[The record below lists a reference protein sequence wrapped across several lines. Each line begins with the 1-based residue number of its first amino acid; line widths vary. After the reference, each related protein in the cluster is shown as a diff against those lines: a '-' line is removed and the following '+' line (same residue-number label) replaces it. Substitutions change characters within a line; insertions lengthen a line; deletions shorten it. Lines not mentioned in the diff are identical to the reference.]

1 MEIQWGKDPEYT
13 IWLVMDLSYWALPM
27 CIYWYRSHDHT
38 TGMVFNIS
46 LKILC
51 FGVEL
56 EIWKWVKASNRITY
70 KNKCHSCY
78 HEWCSETAEE
88 ICPECKEEDNIGT
101 DAIIIEDNNLETTDD

>member
-1 MEIQWGKDPEYT
+1 MKIQWGKDPEYT
-13 IWLVMDLSYWALPM
+13 IHLLTDLSYWALPI
-27 CIYWYRSHDHT
+27 CIYWYGPH
-38 TGMVFNIS
+38 GCNIGIAFSVS

-56 EIWKWVKASNRITY
+56 EIWKWAEASDRIRY

-101 DAIIIEDNNLETTDD
+101 DANIIGDNNLETTDD